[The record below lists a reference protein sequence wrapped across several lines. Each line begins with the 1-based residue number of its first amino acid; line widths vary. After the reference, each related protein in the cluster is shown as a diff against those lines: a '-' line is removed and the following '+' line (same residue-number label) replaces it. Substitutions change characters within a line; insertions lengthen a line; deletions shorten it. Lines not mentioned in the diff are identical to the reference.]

1 MKKGLL
7 KVALLALTTS
17 LFVAGCGQN
26 NNSSTSGEPASVP
39 STSEVTP
46 STEPSST
53 EPAEDHGSINGIA
66 ITSPGAKSDIYVGET
81 LQLKASVTGMDGKNG
96 AYSKEVTWAV
106 AKVASGEKD
115 ADGKDVMVASDVAS
129 VSETGLVTALK
140 PGSAT
145 ITATSV
151 QDPTKVGKFKL
162 TVAEITYAI
171 TITNE
176 EDLKKDWRQY
186 DEART
191 LSLSIVASDGT
202 VLNVAELAAE
212 GEIEVE
218 ATGTVF
224 TVVGLGLNPTGH
236 GTSTVTVTYGKAT
249 ASIELTVS
257 ELVMAENISAL
268 SALVA
273 RKADAYADN
282 AYTAPEGQPDVW
294 GLKAVVVGVTTEGA
308 FLDDGTGIVYAYS
321 SEAAQL
327 KVGNYVFGAAGK
339 LQRYHQNLFE
349 LGSWKTISGELKE
362 TAPAT
367 KYSTLEVL
375 NLTAAV
381 YGAIDF
387 DNASNVLNDWV
398 PVKFVGTLFK
408 SGKYFCFFPEDVK
421 CTQDVPTSAEA
432 HGEKDIMLEL
442 QATDT
447 KGLVE
452 GKVYEVEGMASY
464 DGKYTYVG
472 VYASSIKEADVKP
485 TALTAKINV
494 EHLYVGTDANI
505 EVGVTPSYSTDKA
518 FSYTSSDATVATVDE
533 NGKVH
538 GVKEGTANITIAL
551 KSNAEVKVVL
561 PIKVEAEP
569 DPLVSVALDKA
580 ELALKEGQVSAELVP
595 TITDSKGGSNHVSTV
610 KWTSSDETIATVDKD
625 GKVTAVKAGTATI
638 TCTTDGKDAE
648 GKALTDTC
656 AVTVAA
662 WNYGTKDAPL
672 TKAQAIALIDE
683 NTPAGANTK
692 AKITVTGVV
701 KSVSVSDGRYT
712 IWVDGTSKNDGFEF
726 YSALLAEGVEAP
738 YVNDTITAT
747 GWGQNYKGT
756 YELTNKDSE
765 GKYDN
770 PSIISVVH
778 ADSAVTFAGD
788 ANLTLTVKAGE
799 TAVTSGGNVKNG
811 TVLTVTPVLA
821 EGYAVESFVANN
833 KDVAANKDGTYSV
846 TVTGPTTIAAKSI
859 LSGTVKLVG
868 DSILKVN
875 DEKTFTATTYGVDG
889 DTYTWNSSDATVA
902 TVANGKVTALKSGAT
917 TITATS
923 VKDNTKFAKIQVV
936 VCASSLKL
944 DSANLLG
951 YSGSQVAYNSSA
963 ATKTVDG
970 IEYGYIQLGAYGDGI
985 QMRCKDGTQSSLYNT
1000 AAFASNIAAVKVSYN
1015 TAKTIANNKAVVEFG
1030 TTAFTSA
1037 NTETAANVS
1046 FDDNGNCVIANNVE
1060 GAKFFKFSHATTSTS
1075 LYIAA
1080 IEIYL
1085 A

>member
-26 NNSSTSGEPASVP
+26 NNSSTSEPASVP

-46 STEPSST
+46 STEPTSST

-66 ITSPGAKSDIYVGET
+66 ITSPGAKNDIYVGET
-81 LQLKASVTGMDGKNG
+81 LQLKASVTGMDGKDG

-257 ELVMAENISAL
+257 ELVMAENIGAL

-273 RKADAYADN
+273 RKADPSAGNNYVA
-282 AYTAPEGQPDVW
+282 AEGQPDVW
-294 GLKAVVVGVTTEGA
+294 GLKAVVVGVTTGGA

-349 LGSWKTISGELKE
+349 LGSWKTINADLKE
-362 TAPAT
+362 TAPTT

-375 NLTAAV
+375 ELTGAS

-387 DNASNVLNDWV
+387 DSASSVLNDWV

-421 CTQDVPTSAEA
+421 CTQDVATSAEA
-432 HGEKDIMLEL
+432 HSEKDIMLEL
-442 QATDT
+442 QATET
-447 KGLVE
+447 KDLVE
-452 GKVYEVEGMASY
+452 GKVYEVEGMANY
-464 DGKYTYVG
+464 DGKHTFVG

-485 TALTAKINV
+485 TALTAKLDV
-494 EHLYVGTDANI
+494 EHLYIGADANI
-505 EVGVTPSYSTDKA
+505 EVGVTPVYSTDKA
-518 FSYTSSDATVATVDE
+518 FSYTSSDAEVATVDE

-561 PIKVEAEP
+561 PITVEAEP

-580 ELALKEGQVSAELVP
+580 ELALKEGQVSAALVP

-648 GKALTDTC
+648 GKALTATC
-656 AVTVAA
+656 PVTVTA

-672 TKAQAIALIDE
+672 TTSQVKALVKEQLNIDE
-683 NTPAGANTK
+683 TSGTQSAFSTEVVF
-692 AKITVTGVV
+692 VTGTVATAPKKNSYGQYDFV
-701 KSVSVSDGRYT
+701 ITDGEYELH
-712 IWVDGTSKNDGFEF
+712 IG
-726 YSALLAEGVEAP
+726 SAKYGDFTGVYAG
-738 YVNDTITAT
+738 DTITLSGYGRWSYNKYYEVAYNNT
-747 GWGQNYKGT
+747 AKVYPTVLAQTLGEGT
-756 YELTNKDSE
+756 
-765 GKYDN
+765 
-770 PSIISVVH
+770 
-778 ADSAVTFAGD
+778 VTYAGD
-788 ANLTLTVKAGE
+788 ANVTLTVKNGE
-799 TAVTSGGNVKNG
+799 TPVATDSKLPNG
-811 TVLTVTPVLA
+811 TSLTVTLKLA
-821 EGYAVESFVANN
+821 DGYIVDSFKVNGAAV
-833 KDVAANKDGTYSV
+833 DANKDGSYTVVVSGATAIAVASVENDPDLKKVTLAYSGTTTTNMVEGNNAASVGLDADIWTVTPNKGKASNFPGLNKAPDIRLYGHAEGGNSITVSV
-846 TVTGPTTIAAKSI
+846 TGNTIKKITIDFKQGADIAQILVGETPVVGTDGVYVINAASFTLKNVATGTTQVQIKSI
-859 LSGTVKLVG
+859 LISYK
-868 DSILKVN
+868 
-875 DEKTFTATTYGVDG
+875 
-889 DTYTWNSSDATVA
+889 
-902 TVANGKVTALKSGAT
+902 
-917 TITATS
+917 
-923 VKDNTKFAKIQVV
+923 
-936 VCASSLKL
+936 
-944 DSANLLG
+944 
-951 YSGSQVAYNSSA
+951 A
-963 ATKTVDG
+963 A
-970 IEYGYIQLGAYGDGI
+970 A
-985 QMRCKDGTQSSLYNT
+985 
-1000 AAFASNIAAVKVSYN
+1000 
-1015 TAKTIANNKAVVEFG
+1015 
-1030 TTAFTSA
+1030 
-1037 NTETAANVS
+1037 
-1046 FDDNGNCVIANNVE
+1046 
-1060 GAKFFKFSHATTSTS
+1060 
-1075 LYIAA
+1075 
-1080 IEIYL
+1080 
-1085 A
+1085 